1 VLSQVL
7 KTAITSFGDEATPTV
22 ASAPSPS
29 GRVSTLD
36 ADLQFTPRHCAVPAR
51 TPAVGATADR
61 PAAPLRSRGTGIDL
75 T

>member
-22 ASAPSPS
+22 TSAPSPS

-36 ADLQFTPRHCAVPAR
+36 ADLQFHAVPLRCSCAHSR
-51 TPAVGATADR
+51 RRRDR
-61 PAAPLRSRGTGIDL
+61 
-75 T
+75 